1 MNRDPREAGRSIEV
15 PQRAFEAAL
24 ALRAETLPIA
34 PAPTEAVLTGAH
46 RRAARRRTA
55 LAMTAV
61 AALAGT
67 ASGLGVLLTGSGAG
81 AGKMEPGRQSSIT
94 ETSASASAAAAI
106 RHVPATVSQHDGLAP
121 GQQAQSSDPVT
132 ASGVED
138 GLPWEISVH
147 FAPDQK
153 TLEAKFWKAGILV
166 KSETISPPTP
176 DTPLRAPMM
185 FAGSS
190 LSSLFF
196 LVPKDTAYVVWT
208 GQDRFRKVVE
218 TLPAHPYGSA
228 GELRLAVFP
237 GGLMTPQVGDEFTA
251 YDASRGGQMV
261 LLRVTPIML
270 GQG

>member
-1 MNRDPREAGRSIEV
+1 MNSDPRRHEANHPVEV

-24 ALRAETLPIA
+24 ALRAEALDIGAA
-34 PAPTEAVLTGAH
+34 PVDAVLTGAR

-61 AALAGT
+61 AVLAGT
-67 ASGLGVLLTGSGAG
+67 ASGLGVLLTGSGS
-81 AGKMEPGRQSSIT
+81 GKVGPGRQSGIP
-94 ETSASASAAAAI
+94 ETSSPASAAAAI
-106 RHVPATVSQHDGLAP
+106 RHVPATVSQYDGLAP

-153 TLEAKFWKAGILV
+153 TLEAKFWKAGVLV
-166 KSETISPPTP
+166 KSETIGPPTP
-176 DTPLRAPMM
+176 DTPLTAPMT
-185 FAGSS
+185 FPGSG

-208 GQDRFRKVVE
+208 GQDGFRKVVQ
-218 TLPAHPYGSA
+218 TLPAHRYGSA

-237 GGLMTPQVGDEFTA
+237 GGLMTPQVGDEFTG
-251 YDASRGGQMV
+251 YDASRGKQMV
-261 LLRVTPIML
+261 YLRVTPML
-270 GQG
+270 LGHG